1 MEPENLLKSKKV
13 FFKRFWWMFVLAVI
27 LLLLTAFGVFTFLG
41 KINGSDTGVVDSNS
55 QNADKTSKQG
65 DSEAVKQGKMLSNG
79 NCTGE
84 DKPKL
89 TTLPMKYDDF
99 KMIIPYGLVIGGHV
113 TPIDHQYFSPTVFQ
127 FPRDK
132 YEVYAMADSK
142 LVDIGE
148 RINDRGTE
156 YRLVFSLSCK
166 LFYYYDLV
174 TSLTLELK
182 KAYEDNKIDKQKSAI
197 NIPVKAGGLIGRIGG
212 QTLDFAVWD
221 TDIRLIGFVIPEHY
235 AGEIWKIHTADPLN
249 YYTTELKAQAVS
261 KYIRTAEPI
270 SGKIDYDID
279 GKLVG
284 NWFQEGTGG
293 YTPAGTRGGEGY
305 WKGHLSI
312 AYDHYDPTSIVIS
325 MGEYA
330 GKEAQFAVNGNTP
343 DPVTVDVAKGLV
355 KYELILQDWA
365 DPKTGKMWD
374 RDSLVK
380 GIVAKNHENQVEG
393 TVFVQMLEN
402 RKIKFEAFPGK
413 KASQVTAFTTN
424 AKIFE
429 R

>member
-1 MEPENLLKSKKV
+1 MKPFL
-13 FFKRFWWMFVLAVI
+13 KRFWLVFVLAAV
-27 LLLLTAFGVFTFLG
+27 LLLFAAFGVVAFLG
-41 KINGSDTGVVDSNS
+41 KQSNS
-55 QNADKTSKQG
+55 STKIATNSASNNNQT
-65 DSEAVKQGKMLSNG
+65 DSEAVKQGKLLSNN

-84 DKPKL
+84 GKPKL

-113 TPIDHQYFSPTVFQ
+113 TPIDHQYFSPMVFQ
-127 FPRDK
+127 SPRDK
-132 YEVYAMADSK
+132 YGVYVMADSK

-148 RINDRGTE
+148 RTNAKGTE

-174 TSLTLELK
+174 TSLTPELK
-182 KAYEDNKIDKQKSAI
+182 KAYEANKIDRQKSAI
-197 NIPVKAGGLIGRIGG
+197 NIPVKAGELIGRIGG

-221 TDIRLIGFVIPEHY
+221 TDIRLTGFVVPEHY
-235 AGEIWKIHTADPLN
+235 AGEAWKIHTADPLN
-249 YYTTELKAQAVS
+249 YYTDELKAQAIS
-261 KYIRTAEPI
+261 KYIRTVEPI

-284 NWFQEGTGG
+284 NWFLEGTGG
-293 YTPAGTRGGEGY
+293 YTPANSQGGDGY

-312 AYDHYDPTSIVIS
+312 AYDLYDPTSIVIS
-325 MGEYA
+325 MGEYG
-330 GKEAQFAVNGNTP
+330 GKEAQFAVKGNTP
-343 DPVTVDVAKGLV
+343 DPGTVDVAKGLV
-355 KYELILQDWA
+355 KYELIQQDWT

-380 GIVAKNHENQVEG
+380 GVVAKNHENQVEG
-393 TVFVQMLEN
+393 TVLVQMLEN

-413 KASQVTAFTTN
+413 KASQVTAFTAS
-424 AKIFE
+424 AKVFE